1 MSEVLISKLIS
12 RTRGPRILF
21 LIDEV
26 TSITAGGTERQL
38 LQLVQIAIKTGLS
51 PQICVLRG
59 SNWLTPELAGCPV
72 TQLHWRTLGSPAS
85 LLTLMR
91 TVRWMRSQRFAAL
104 QTFFSESNLIGPWM
118 GRMAGIPVVLGTRRN
133 LNVEAAA
140 LGRMP
145 LVTQWAS
152 NLLVNGIL
160 ANSEA
165 VLRRTVATERAP
177 LRKMLVAYNG
187 IDVPAITP
195 APHHRAQMRATLG
208 LSEQDILV
216 GNISGLR
223 AVKGV
228 DLFIEAASIASK
240 VESRLRF
247 VLVGEGDMHEKL
259 SLLIKE
265 KNLSRTFFLPGPAKD
280 VRPYLAAMDIAVLC
294 SHAEGFSNSLLEYM
308 AAGVATIAT
317 DVGGNR
323 EALGGNGLLIE
334 PGNPEALAAAIRSL
348 INPGLRRALGHAARQ
363 AVSRFDL
370 AVAEER
376 TATIYKHFISS
387 TLAPELPTGNSSSNY
402 RAEPQKHYAS
412 SRPTDAA

>member
-1 MSEVLISKLIS
+1 MSEASISKLSS

-91 TVRWMRSQRFAAL
+91 TVRWMRSQRFAVL

-140 LGRMP
+140 LGRMS

-152 NLLVNGIL
+152 NLLVSGIL

-165 VLRRTVATERAP
+165 VLRRTVAT
-177 LRKMLVAYNG
+177 
-187 IDVPAITP
+187 
-195 APHHRAQMRATLG
+195 
-208 LSEQDILV
+208 
-216 GNISGLR
+216 
-223 AVKGV
+223 
-228 DLFIEAASIASK
+228 
-240 VESRLRF
+240 
-247 VLVGEGDMHEKL
+247 
-259 SLLIKE
+259 
-265 KNLSRTFFLPGPAKD
+265 
-280 VRPYLAAMDIAVLC
+280 
-294 SHAEGFSNSLLEYM
+294 
-308 AAGVATIAT
+308 
-317 DVGGNR
+317 
-323 EALGGNGLLIE
+323 
-334 PGNPEALAAAIRSL
+334 
-348 INPGLRRALGHAARQ
+348 
-363 AVSRFDL
+363 
-370 AVAEER
+370 
-376 TATIYKHFISS
+376 
-387 TLAPELPTGNSSSNY
+387 
-402 RAEPQKHYAS
+402 
-412 SRPTDAA
+412 